1 MDKNIF
7 DIDGYSSEPMSAESM
22 TDNAEGSQ
30 DTSSTSQDPAQGEGE
45 GNQTAST
52 EGQSTEGQ
60 TSDGQEGSTSTE
72 GDSGS
77 SVNFETK
84 SFEFEWDNEESKTIY
99 ENLINGDYASVSD
112 MLYEQKLL
120 SNLSEMNDSDA
131 VMMALAYQYPDLTP
145 EEIYEEF
152 DSRYGVPKEDTE
164 YMSEDELSAYNKKV
178 EKESKRIEREL
189 KKDARV
195 AKETL
200 SSYKKEISFPD
211 ILSKAKEF
219 ASVVDPKEYVNQY
232 IQSEQTKSEQTAKAE
247 REKYLSQ
254 VDKGLNEFNG
264 FEVKYKDEEVSID
277 AKFSIPDEDKT
288 ALKQELN
295 DFDLVDYFGNRYVK
309 DDQYDTRQIAED
321 KYFLQN
327 RDKIINSLV
336 TQAVSKAKLDWLKSI
351 KGIDLSSKP
360 SIGANP
366 AANDEVRN
374 ASQKIFN
381 F

>member
-7 DIDGYSSEPMSAESM
+7 DIDGYSSDPISAEPIVDS
-22 TDNAEGSQ
+22 TEGSQ
-30 DTSSTSQDPAQGEGE
+30 DTGSASQEPTGETGDA
-45 GNQTAST
+45 GQSALA
-52 EGQSTEGQ
+52 EGQSNEGQ
-60 TSDGQEGSTSTE
+60 SSDDQTSTDE
-72 GDSGS
+72 GTGS
-77 SVNFETK
+77 SIDFEGK
-84 SFEFEWDNEESKTIY
+84 SFDFEWDNEESKVIY
-99 ENLINGDYASVSD
+99 ESLISGDYGSVSD

-120 SNLSEMNDSDA
+120 SNLSEMNDADA
-131 VMMALAYQYPDLTP
+131 VMMSLAYQYPDLTP
-145 EEIYEEF
+145 EEIHEEF
-152 DSRYGVPKEDTE
+152 ESRYSIPKEDTE
-164 YMSEDELSAYNKKV
+164 YMSEDELAAYNRKV

-211 ILSKAKEF
+211 ILAKAKEF

-277 AKFSIPDEDKT
+277 AKFAIPDEDKA